1 MRGVAAASTAQLPP
15 VSSVLTS
22 SMPSLLEWSELSRAR
37 EAFRGGADRVVL
49 EGLWGSAKA
58 LALTGLLAPERPA
71 CVIVAPGAGVV
82 RAVDDLRAFAALAAV
97 KAPGEV
103 VAFPAPHAALW
114 RGGAEREEDAERAA
128 LLGRLLRGGPLWV
141 VTPPRGVTGP
151 LPAPAALRRQLLT
164 IAAGDGLDRDALVE
178 HLAAVGYERV
188 ATVSEVGQWSVRGGL
203 VDLFSPAR
211 PAPVRLDLNGDE
223 VESIRAFDPG
233 SQRSTEAL
241 TSIVV
246 LPMVAAGVGPATL
259 LGFFPP
265 DAPVVIDEPG
275 LLDPAED
282 EPDLRPALA
291 GRP

>member
-37 EAFRGGADRVVL
+37 EALRGGADRVVL

-71 CVIVAPGAGVV
+71 CVIVAPGVGVV

-128 LLGRLLRGGPLWV
+128 LLGRL
-141 VTPPRGVTGP
+141 PPRGAPWGGAPSRRRRPSAASSSRSPSATGWTATP
-151 LPAPAALRRQLLT
+151 WSSTWPRSATNGWPRSARWGSGASAAASWT
-164 IAAGDGLDRDALVE
+164 
-178 HLAAVGYERV
+178 
-188 ATVSEVGQWSVRGGL
+188 S
-203 VDLFSPAR
+203 SP
-211 PAPVRLDLNGDE
+211 PPVRRRSA
-223 VESIRAFDPG
+223 SI
-233 SQRSTEAL
+233 
-241 TSIVV
+241 
-246 LPMVAAGVGPATL
+246 
-259 LGFFPP
+259 
-265 DAPVVIDEPG
+265 
-275 LLDPAED
+275 
-282 EPDLRPALA
+282 
-291 GRP
+291 

>member
-58 LALTGLLAPERPA
+58 LALAGLLAPERPA

-128 LLGRLLRGGPLWV
+128 LLGRLLPRPPPFV
-141 VTPPRGVTGP
+141 VTPPPGRPPPPPRRPGP
-151 LPAPAALRRQLLT
+151 PPPPPP
-164 IAAGDGLDRDALVE
+164 
-178 HLAAVGYERV
+178 
-188 ATVSEVGQWSVRGGL
+188 
-203 VDLFSPAR
+203 PAR
-211 PAPVRLDLNGDE
+211 
-223 VESIRAFDPG
+223 
-233 SQRSTEAL
+233 
-241 TSIVV
+241 
-246 LPMVAAGVGPATL
+246 
-259 LGFFPP
+259 
-265 DAPVVIDEPG
+265 
-275 LLDPAED
+275 
-282 EPDLRPALA
+282 A
-291 GRP
+291 GRRARPGGAGGAPRRGRLRARGHGQR